1 MLFSCIP
8 LPTIRAQL
16 SKQIDEASYGS
27 VFAWLQTAM
36 ALTDMIATLTYNS
49 LYIAFLEWYSG
60 FSLLLAAAVCWLST
74 LPVVVYSYRLRRR
87 DEGLDSDTHSTRR
100 MVIDDFDECSTGSS
114 QWGHKPNPPPGLPT
128 VPLKCSSGECGH
140 SERVGATNNRNWQ
153 SSPSNNSLIV
163 L

>member
-1 MLFSCIP
+1 MMLFSCIP

-36 ALTDMIATLTYNS
+36 AVTDVIATLTYNS

-87 DEGLDSDTHSTRR
+87 DDGLDSDTHSTRR

-114 QWGHKPNPPPGLPT
+114 Q
-128 VPLKCSSGECGH
+128 
-140 SERVGATNNRNWQ
+140 
-153 SSPSNNSLIV
+153 
-163 L
+163 